1 LLSHIREAFGEED
14 KLHTAILIQ
23 RLCNRDES
31 PWMEANYG
39 KPLTDRGLATKL
51 KPYRIKSKPVR
62 VGDVVLKGY
71 TAGDFWDVW
80 MRYLPSCHTPP
91 YKGYESYKV
100 DNEKNVTPATPVMGG
115 MAEPGPEADLDDA
128 KVAFEERAAIREF
141 DAGLDRQ
148 EAEEAAAEDLWPE
161 LREFL
166 HRKQSTEG

>member
-1 LLSHIREAFGEED
+1 
-14 KLHTAILIQ
+14 
-23 RLCNRDES
+23 
-31 PWMEANYG
+31 
-39 KPLTDRGLATKL
+39 
-51 KPYRIKSKPVR
+51 
-62 VGDVVLKGY
+62 
-71 TAGDFWDVW
+71 
-80 MRYLPSCHTPP
+80 
-91 YKGYESYKV
+91 
-100 DNEKNVTPATPVMGG
+100 MGG